1 MKTIIFAVVL
11 AGVSFLASAD
21 EAKTNYCARS
31 ANLYAMA
38 AQYRDGGIAPEQTLN
53 AASGIKDFQLDEK
66 KRIINQVY
74 FDPAFE
80 RAGGAALHSQMLES
94 CLSGPKKHTPLK

>member
-1 MKTIIFAVVL
+1 MKTIIL
-11 AGVSFLASAD
+11 AALLVTTTSVALAD

-38 AQYRDGGIAPEQTLN
+38 AQYRDGGIAPQQTLS
-53 AASGIKDFQLDEK
+53 AASGIKEFELDEK

-80 RAGGAALHSQMLES
+80 RASGTALHSQMLEL
-94 CLSGPKKHTPLK
+94 CLSGPKKYIPLQ